1 MWELE
6 SEIEYGGTGRGE
18 GGPWYAMLGGW
29 TEERKNALFLL
40 KSVEQSVRYMVL
52 HTVPWW
58 DAMWKLEREIEDGGT
73 GPGDSRGGM

>member
-29 TEERKNALFLL
+29 TEERKNALVRDKFWYEVT
-40 KSVEQSVRYMVL
+40 KSQS
-52 HTVPWW
+52 
-58 DAMWKLEREIEDGGT
+58 
-73 GPGDSRGGM
+73 S

>member
-1 MWELE
+1 MHW
-6 SEIEYGGTGRGE
+6 YGISFGTKSRSHSR
-18 GGPWYAMLGGW
+18 PSTSKISILQ
-29 TEERKNALFLL
+29 FLL